1 MVPALSHP
9 LTAVPVGFQ
18 PLSASQVTLGS
29 RAGSV
34 SSKLDILSRPRS
46 AQMKTTPRHPFPS
59 PSSFHPFILFCSPFK
74 VCPGCCTHTHTLLQ
88 RHGSASYVCSSGKL
102 SRHSSTKVLPH
113 YTFRP
118 FSFPNFSEK
127 YHQIPSNT
135 RAKWQKGAFGTSSLP
150 QGQPPARTTGNHRF

>member
-34 SSKLDILSRPRS
+34 STKLDILSRPRS
-46 AQMKTTPRHPFPS
+46 AQTKATLLHPFPS
-59 PSSFHPFILFCSPFK
+59 LSILHSLCFPLK
-74 VCPGCCTHTHTLLQ
+74 VCPGCYTHTHTLLQ
-88 RHGSASYVCSSGKL
+88 RHGSASYVCSIGKL
-102 SRHSSTKVLPH
+102 SRHSPTKVLSH

-118 FSFPNFSEK
+118 FSSPNPSEEDF
-127 YHQIPSNT
+127 QIPSKT
-135 RAKWQKGAFGTSSLP
+135 RAKRQKGAFGTSSLP

>member
-1 MVPALSHP
+1 MVPALSHH

-46 AQMKTTPRHPFPS
+46 AQTKTTPLHPFPS
-59 PSSFHPFILFCSPFK
+59 LSFHSFVLSRSPLK
-74 VCPGCCTHTHTLLQ
+74 VCPRWYTHTHTLLQ
-88 RHGSASYVCSSGKL
+88 RHGSASYVCSIGNL
-102 SRHSSTKVLPH
+102 SRHSSTKVLSH
-113 YTFRP
+113 CTFRH
-118 FSFPNFSEK
+118 FSSPNSSEK
-127 YHQIPSNT
+127 DHQIPSNT
-135 RAKWQKGAFGTSSLP
+135 LAKSQKGAFGTSGLP